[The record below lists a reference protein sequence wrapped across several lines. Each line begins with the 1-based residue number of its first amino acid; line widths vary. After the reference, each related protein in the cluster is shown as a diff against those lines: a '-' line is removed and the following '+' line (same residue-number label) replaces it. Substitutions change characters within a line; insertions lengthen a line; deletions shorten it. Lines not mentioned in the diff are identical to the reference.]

1 MTSTRYTQRIIIEK
15 DLILPIHVSAVELNP
30 LSAHCGKLSEL
41 YSFEGTFSDF
51 FQLCESRKQ
60 TYPDAT
66 FSRFLIGNVWTFSI
80 VCNDYLSMT
89 IEIDVYNREF
99 LNHNRLSMADINAL
113 GQMSL
118 DSLRGMK
125 LDFSDFQ

>member
-1 MTSTRYTQRIIIEK
+1 MTQHIIIEK
-15 DLILPIHVSAVELNP
+15 DLLLPIHVSAIELNP
-30 LSAHCGKLSEL
+30 LSKHCGESSEI
-41 YSFEGTFSDF
+41 YSFEGTFSEF

-60 TYPDAT
+60 TYPDAI

-89 IEIDVYNREF
+89 IEIDVYNRDY
-99 LNHNRLSMADINAL
+99 LNLNRLSMADMEAL

-118 DSLRGMK
+118 DFLRSIK